1 MRRLTAVLAPLSG
14 SAVATMAAAAVTLA
28 LLAAPAAHAAV
39 TGAPGAGQTGT
50 GQTGTGQTSTGQ
62 TATGKH
68 SSRPTTGTLNVS
80 KATLGHLGGKIAL
93 TTMARHATHCIFS
106 SSPKVTGLPATVSCS
121 HGRASRTVRL
131 PANAGTKAVTYR
143 FKVIASGPGGR
154 SKPRYASVGVLPA
167 APTATLTAAPDGL
180 TLAGGSATLTAT
192 VTRASSCELSV
203 TPALA
208 GLPEPV
214 ACQAGSTA
222 TQVSAT
228 ATLPALTGS
237 TAIPYDFSLKVT
249 GPGGTVTRTATE
261 TVWPAMTFKA
271 PTPADAPE
279 GYPGSLSCASA
290 TDCVATDFFGNAVSW
305 NGTSWSGPQRIL
317 ALPAGLTTPMQT
329 AVSCPATS
337 FCAAVDQS
345 GAMAIDDDGTWSS
358 GPAPGI
364 AATAIS
370 CASSTFCAAV
380 GGPEAAIYSA
390 GTWSAPAQLPSSGG
404 IPLQSVSCA
413 PGTSFCMATD
423 YEGNAYTYDGSSWSG
438 PAAFDSRTDSEPAV
452 SCASQD
458 FCVAVDGGF
467 NFSTGDAYIYDGT
480 SWSAPQEL
488 SSSTGL
494 TSVTCPTASYCL
506 ATTENG
512 YDYYTLTDGSW
523 SGPQS
528 GIVGYVASCWAA
540 GSCGALGSDG
550 DAYLLTSGN
559 WAYHPTGLRPG
570 GFTTAVSCPTATFC
584 AATDQTGSVAI
595 YNGSGWKV
603 QTPPITPPGVGLVA
617 ISCTSA
623 KFCMAA
629 DDDGGEYGSGA
640 YTWTGSYWS
649 GSLPGLY
656 LTSVSCTSATFCV
669 ALGYLNTGVFASVWN
684 GSSWGTQT
692 EIDSASPAAGQV
704 SCASPDFC
712 AAVDANGNA
721 MIFNG
726 QSWSSPDPI
735 DPGVVEPLATVSC
748 PTATF
753 CTAMDGYGQAFTYA
767 GGAWSAAV
775 GVEADAG
782 VTSVSCTSATFC
794 AAADLSGNVVTF
806 YNGTWSAPQNIDPQS
821 DSNYYGFTGISCATV
836 AFCAAVD
843 YDGNAAVGTG

>member
-1 MRRLTAVLAPLSG
+1 MRGLTTV
-14 SAVATMAAAAVTLA
+14 
-28 LLAAPAAHAAV
+28 LAAPSALARAAVAAGAVGLALFATPAANAAV
-39 TGAPGAGQTGT
+39 TGTQSAVLPGAQ
-50 GQTGTGQTSTGQ
+50 SAVH
-62 TATGKH
+62 TAAGKQ
-68 SSRPTTGTLNVS
+68 SPRPTTGALKVS
-80 KATLGHLGGKIAL
+80 KATVGHSGGKIAL
-93 TTMARHATHCIFS
+93 TTTARHASRCTFS

-131 PANAGTKAVTYR
+131 PANTGTKAVTYR

-154 SKPRYASVGVLPA
+154 SKPRFASVGVLPA
-167 APTATLTAAPDGL
+167 PPTATLTAAPDGL
-180 TLAGGSATLTAT
+180 TMAGGSTTLTAT
-192 VTRASSCELSV
+192 VTRASSCEVSV

-214 ACQAGSTA
+214 ACQAGSAA
-222 TQVSAT
+222 TTVSAT

-237 TAIPYDFSLKVT
+237 TAIPYDFTLTVT

-271 PTPADAPE
+271 PTPADPPE

-290 TDCVATDFFGNAVSW
+290 TDCVATDYFGNAVSW
-305 NGTSWSGPQRIL
+305 NGTAWSGPQRIL
-317 ALPAGLTTPMQT
+317 ALPPGQVTPMQT

-337 FCAAVDQS
+337 FCAAVDQD
-345 GAMAIDDDGTWSS
+345 GAMAIEDDGTWSS

-370 CASSTFCAAV
+370 CASATFCAAV
-380 GGPEAAIYSA
+380 GGPEAAIYLA

-438 PAAFDSRTDSEPAV
+438 PTAFDSRTDSEPAV

-458 FCVAVDGGF
+458 FCVAVDGGS
-467 NFSTGDAYIYDGT
+467 NFSTGDAYVYDGT

-488 SSSTGL
+488 TTSTGL
-494 TSVTCPTASYCL
+494 DSVTCPTASYCL

-512 YDYYTLTDGSW
+512 YDYYTLTDGTW

-528 GIVGYVASCWAA
+528 GIAGYVASCWAA

-550 DAYLLTSGN
+550 DAYVLTSGN

-584 AATDQTGSVAI
+584 AAADQTGSVAI

-603 QTPPITPPGVGLVA
+603 QTPPITPADVGLVA

-623 KFCMAA
+623 RFCMAA

-640 YTWTGSYWS
+640 YTWNGTYWS

-656 LTSVSCTSATFCV
+656 LTSVSCTSATFCM

-684 GSSWGTQT
+684 GSSWSTQT
-692 EIDSASPAAGQV
+692 EIDSADPATGQV
-704 SCASPDFC
+704 SCASPEFC

-748 PTATF
+748 PTASF
-753 CTAMDGYGQAFTYA
+753 CTAMDGYGQAFSYTH
-767 GGAWSAAV
+767 GTWSAAV

-782 VTSVSCTSATFC
+782 VTSVSCISATFC

-806 YNGTWSAPQNIDPQS
+806 YHGTWSAPLNIDPQS
-821 DSNYYGFTGISCATV
+821 DSNFYGFTGISCATV

-843 YDGNAAVGTG
+843 YAGNAALGTG